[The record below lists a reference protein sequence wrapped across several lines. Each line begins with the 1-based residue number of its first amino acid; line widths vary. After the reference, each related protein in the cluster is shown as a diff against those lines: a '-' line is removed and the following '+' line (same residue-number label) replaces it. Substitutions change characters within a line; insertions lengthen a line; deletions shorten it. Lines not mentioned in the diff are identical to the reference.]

1 MKQIAYG
8 VCVEVDHVPPHTQ
21 SVFEENMTTQNEGGT
36 SLQAPPSFR
45 SKELRL
51 RFLWIASL
59 SLFLIVGL
67 SLILVFPFL
76 PNQVKLQVGQVSSS
90 DVLAPRKITFESKSL
105 TEEARRQAES
115 RVVEVYDPP
124 DPRVARQQNSQARQ
138 VLDYIDTVR
147 QGTDIPSN
155 EKVSALIT
163 VPDLDLSP
171 EFVVQLLSL
180 PEPAWRSVYSETL
193 FVINRFM
200 REPIRE
206 AGLADAVRVL
216 PSAISPSFTEDEVS
230 MVTGLAR
237 GFIHPNTF
245 YNEKVTLARRTAA
258 REQVQ
263 PIQRTIERGQVI
275 VRAGEI
281 VTARDLEALE
291 ALGLLQTQVRW
302 SQIFG
307 TLLFITIM
315 TSTLGGYVLRRS
327 PGFWMNGR
335 HVMLFIFVVLL
346 FAAAAKLTVPGHPL
360 LPYVFP
366 AAAASMILTVLLGP
380 QFALSTTVL
389 LGVIVALLS
398 GSSLELF
405 VYVVSGGLAAILNV
419 WRVDRLTT
427 FLWAGV
433 WVVVAQLTTVTAF
446 RLLTGMPWDMLT
458 ALQTTLAVAVNGA
471 LSASLTVAGFFV
483 LGHLFG
489 ITTTLQLMDLARPTH
504 PLLRQLQL
512 KAPGTYHHSLVVSNM
527 AEEAAQRIGAD
538 ALMVRVAA
546 YYHDVGKSIRPYFFV
561 ENQMDGVNAH
571 DRLDPKT
578 SAHIIIAH
586 VADGIELAKKHKLP
600 QSIRDFIAQHH
611 GQRLATYFYRQAVND
626 SPNGNVVNP
635 DDFRYPG
642 PRPQSREAALLML
655 ADSTEA
661 AVRACRTT
669 SATEIDQVVHRV
681 IDERIVE
688 GELDAC
694 DLTLRDIQ
702 QIREA
707 FVCILQGA
715 YHPRIMYPEEV
726 KKPDEHKMG
735 VDA

>member
-1 MKQIAYG
+1 
-8 VCVEVDHVPPHTQ
+8 
-21 SVFEENMTTQNEGGT
+21 MTTQNEGG
-36 SLQAPPSFR
+36 SILPARPSFR
-45 SKELRL
+45 AQELRL

-76 PNQVKLQVGQVSSS
+76 PNQVSLQVGQVSPS
-90 DVLAPRKITFESKSL
+90 DILAPRKITFESKSL
-105 TEEARRQAES
+105 TEEARRQAEA
-115 RVVEVYDPP
+115 RVAEVYDPP
-124 DPRVARQQNSQARQ
+124 DPRVARQQNSLARQ
-138 VLDYIDTVR
+138 ALDYIDTVR
-147 QGTDIPSN
+147 QRTDISPK
-155 EKVSALIT
+155 EKVSALMAG
-163 VPDLDLSP
+163 PDLDLAP
-171 EFVVQLLSL
+171 EVVAHLLNL
-180 PEPAWRSVYSETL
+180 PEPAWRAVYSETL
-193 FVINRFM
+193 FVINRIM

-206 AGLADAVRVL
+206 AGVADAIRMI
-216 PSAISPSFTEDEVS
+216 PGTISPSLTEDQATI
-230 MVTGLAR
+230 VTSLAR

-245 YNEKVTLARRTAA
+245 YNEQVTLTRRTAA

-263 PIQRTIERGQVI
+263 PVQRTIERGQVI
-275 VRAGEI
+275 VRTGEI

-302 SQIFG
+302 NQVLG
-307 TLLFITIM
+307 TLLFITIT

-335 HVMLFIFVVLL
+335 HVMLFIFIVLL

-380 QFALSTTVL
+380 QFALATTVL
-389 LGVIVALLS
+389 MGVIVTWLS
-398 GSSLELF
+398 AGSLELF
-405 VYVVSGGLAAILNV
+405 VYVLSGSLAAILSV
-419 WRVDRLTT
+419 WRIDRLTT

-433 WVVVAQLTTVTAF
+433 WVVIAQLTTVTAF
-446 RLLTGMPWDMLT
+446 RLLTDMPWDMLT

-471 LSASLTVAGFFV
+471 LSVSLTVAGFLV

-489 ITTTLQLMDLARPTH
+489 ITTSLQLMDLARPTH

-600 QSIRDFIAQHH
+600 PAIRDFIAQHH
-611 GQRLATYFYRQAVND
+611 GQRLATYFYRQAVNG
-626 SPNGNVVNP
+626 SQNGNSVNP

-642 PRPQSREAALLML
+642 PRPQSREAAILML

-661 AVRACRTT
+661 TVRACRPT
-669 SATEIDQVVHRV
+669 SATEIDQVVHSV
-681 IDERIVE
+681 IDERIAE

-707 FVCILQGA
+707 FVCILQGV
-715 YHPRIMYPEEV
+715 YHPRILYPDEI
-726 KKPDEHKMG
+726 KKPDEQLIEA
-735 VDA
+735 DA

>member
-1 MKQIAYG
+1 
-8 VCVEVDHVPPHTQ
+8 
-21 SVFEENMTTQNEGGT
+21 MTTQNEGG
-36 SLQAPPSFR
+36 SILPARPSFR
-45 SKELRL
+45 AQELRL

-76 PNQVKLQVGQVSSS
+76 PNQVSLQVGQVSPS
-90 DVLAPRKITFESKSL
+90 DILAPRKITFESKSL
-105 TEEARRQAES
+105 TEEARRQAEA
-115 RVVEVYDPP
+115 RVAEVYDPP
-124 DPRVARQQNSQARQ
+124 DPRVARQQNSLARQ
-138 VLDYIDTVR
+138 ALDYIDTVR
-147 QGTDIPSN
+147 QRTDISPK
-155 EKVSALIT
+155 EKVSALMAG
-163 VPDLDLSP
+163 PDLDLAP
-171 EFVVQLLSL
+171 EVVAHLLNL
-180 PEPAWRSVYSETL
+180 PEPAWRAVYSETL
-193 FVINRFM
+193 FVINRIM

-206 AGLADAVRVL
+206 AGVADAIRMI
-216 PSAISPSFTEDEVS
+216 PGTISPSLTEDQATI
-230 MVTGLAR
+230 VTSLAR

-245 YNEKVTLARRTAA
+245 YNEQVTLTRRTAA

-263 PIQRTIERGQVI
+263 PVQRTIERGQVI
-275 VRAGEI
+275 VRTGEI

-302 SQIFG
+302 NQVLG
-307 TLLFITIM
+307 TLLFITIT

-335 HVMLFIFVVLL
+335 HVMLFIFIVLL

-380 QFALSTTVL
+380 QFALATTVL
-389 LGVIVALLS
+389 MGVIVTWLS
-398 GSSLELF
+398 AGSLELF
-405 VYVVSGGLAAILNV
+405 VYVLSGSLAAILSV
-419 WRVDRLTT
+419 WRIDRLTT

-433 WVVVAQLTTVTAF
+433 WVVIAQLTTVTAF
-446 RLLTGMPWDMLT
+446 RLLTDMPWDMLT

-471 LSASLTVAGFFV
+471 LSVSLTVAGFLV

-489 ITTTLQLMDLARPTH
+489 ITTSLQLMDLARPTH

-600 QSIRDFIAQHH
+600 PSIRDFIAQHH
-611 GQRLATYFYRQAVND
+611 GQRLATYFYRQAVNG
-626 SPNGNVVNP
+626 SQNGNSVNP

-642 PRPQSREAALLML
+642 PRPQSREAAILML

-661 AVRACRTT
+661 TVRACRPT
-669 SATEIDQVVHRV
+669 SATEIDQVVHSV
-681 IDERIVE
+681 IDERIAE

-707 FVCILQGA
+707 FVCILQGV
-715 YHPRIMYPEEV
+715 YHPRILYPDEI
-726 KKPDEHKMG
+726 KKPDEQLIEA
-735 VDA
+735 DA

>member
-1 MKQIAYG
+1 
-8 VCVEVDHVPPHTQ
+8 
-21 SVFEENMTTQNEGGT
+21 MTTQNEGG
-36 SLQAPPSFR
+36 SILPARPSFR
-45 SKELRL
+45 AQELRL

-76 PNQVKLQVGQVSSS
+76 PNQVSLQVGQVSPS
-90 DVLAPRKITFESKSL
+90 DILAPRKITFESKSL
-105 TEEARRQAES
+105 TEEARRQAEA
-115 RVVEVYDPP
+115 RVAEVYDPP
-124 DPRVARQQNSQARQ
+124 DPRVARQQNSLARQ
-138 VLDYIDTVR
+138 ALDYIDTVR
-147 QGTDIPSN
+147 QRTDISPK
-155 EKVSALIT
+155 EKVSALMAG
-163 VPDLDLSP
+163 PDLDLAP
-171 EFVVQLLSL
+171 EVVAHLLNL
-180 PEPAWRSVYSETL
+180 PEPAWRAVYSETL
-193 FVINRFM
+193 FVINRIM

-206 AGLADAVRVL
+206 AGVADAIRMI
-216 PSAISPSFTEDEVS
+216 PGTISPSLTEDQATI
-230 MVTGLAR
+230 VTSLAR

-245 YNEKVTLARRTAA
+245 YNEQVTLTRRTAA

-263 PIQRTIERGQVI
+263 PVQRTIERGQVI
-275 VRAGEI
+275 VRTGEI

-302 SQIFG
+302 NQVLG
-307 TLLFITIM
+307 TLLFITIT

-335 HVMLFIFVVLL
+335 HVMLCIFIVLL

-380 QFALSTTVL
+380 QFALATTVL
-389 LGVIVALLS
+389 MGVIVTWLS
-398 GSSLELF
+398 AGSLELF
-405 VYVVSGGLAAILNV
+405 VYVLSGSLAAILSV
-419 WRVDRLTT
+419 WRIDRLTT

-433 WVVVAQLTTVTAF
+433 WVVIAQLTTVTAF
-446 RLLTGMPWDMLT
+446 RLLTDMPWDMLT

-471 LSASLTVAGFFV
+471 LSVSLTVAGFLV

-489 ITTTLQLMDLARPTH
+489 ITTSLQLMDLARPTH

-600 QSIRDFIAQHH
+600 PSIRDFIAQHH
-611 GQRLATYFYRQAVND
+611 GQRLATYFYRQAVNG
-626 SPNGNVVNP
+626 SQNGNSVNP

-642 PRPQSREAALLML
+642 PRPQSREAAILML

-661 AVRACRTT
+661 TVRACRPT
-669 SATEIDQVVHRV
+669 SATEIDQVVHSV
-681 IDERIVE
+681 IDERIAE

-707 FVCILQGA
+707 FVCILQGV
-715 YHPRIMYPEEV
+715 YHPRILYPDEI
-726 KKPDEHKMG
+726 KKPDEQLIEA
-735 VDA
+735 DA